1 MDRLK
6 TEISR
11 TKSQLETT
19 QQQLDSML
27 NDYSVPVWM
36 PVEANR
42 RLKELAAY
50 LRGLEYQTE
59 YVGVETTVTVSS
71 SAQPACKECK
81 SGPDLNSTFGERV
94 DHYLKHGY
102 KVLYFGQETRRDNE
116 GRRWETII
124 AVLGK
129 GETERPLTSPYRM
142 WAGQSGQK
150 T

>member
-6 TEISR
+6 TEITR

-19 QQQLDSML
+19 QHQLDSML

-59 YVGVETTVTVSS
+59 YVGIETTVTVSS
-71 SAQPACKECK
+71 FADAACKECK
-81 SGPDLNSTFGERV
+81 SAPDLNSTFGERV

-102 KVLYFGQETRRDNE
+102 KVLYFGQETRRDDE
-116 GRRWETII
+116 AKRWETII

-129 GETERPLTSPYRM
+129 GETEKPLTSSYRM
-142 WAGQSGQK
+142 
-150 T
+150 